1 MSTTME
7 SKITFSS
14 LKKFNIAMGSLHL
27 VQAILI
33 FALSFFIDKIKNY
46 QQDIFKSGLK
56 LKALTGTRPIFEP
69 DPKVF
74 FTFNNIAGVL
84 LACFLLASAIAHFSI
99 AFPLFN
105 KYQTNL
111 TKKMNPYRWYEYAI
125 SSSIMIF
132 FITLIFGVLEFW
144 ILALIFVLNAL
155 MNVFGLYME
164 KFNQFTDKTD
174 WGPYFWGWVAG
185 IMPWLVILD
194 VFLSAGSSSNIPT
207 FVYVAVIMY
216 FLFFNS
222 FAINMFLQYKKIG
235 PWKDYLYGERWYQLL
250 SLFAK
255 SALAWIVFIGLIA
268 G

>member
-1 MSTTME
+1 
-7 SKITFSS
+7 
-14 LKKFNIAMGSLHL
+14 
-27 VQAILI
+27 
-33 FALSFFIDKIKNY
+33 
-46 QQDIFKSGLK
+46 
-56 LKALTGTRPIFEP
+56 
-69 DPKVF
+69 
-74 FTFNNIAGVL
+74 
-84 LACFLLASAIAHFSI
+84 
-99 AFPLFN
+99 
-105 KYQTNL
+105 
-111 TKKMNPYRWYEYAI
+111 MNPYRWYEYAI

-164 KFNQFTDKTD
+164 KFNQYTDKTD